1 MGLHQHSFTAS
12 SRDTSEAE
20 RINLFWTLFIMDK
33 QLALMCGKSCHLHG
47 YDCNVPLPASE
58 TTRDM
63 LLRDYWV
70 AAIKLA
76 FINEDIYRNVYS
88 AESARASDAQL
99 QRKVEMLTQK
109 LRNWTTAHQQLIN
122 DDETGSSE
130 KSPFSFE
137 LRYSVLTSEILV
149 LRRSRNRQCK
159 AQILTNARAGLN
171 IIKGLCQASITIGS
185 NIALERYITHH

>member
-1 MGLHQHSFTAS
+1 MTIPRSPAFGSKIVVVRFVVCKDDRYFSYEKSLCICYLTVFGLANPYP
-12 SRDTSEAE
+12 SEEA
-20 RINLFWTLFIMDK
+20 NAPST
-33 QLALMCGKSCHLHG
+33 
-47 YDCNVPLPASE
+47 
-58 TTRDM
+58 
-63 LLRDYWV
+63 
-70 AAIKLA
+70 A

-88 AESARASDAQL
+88 AESARASDAQR

-122 DDETGSSE
+122 DDETGSPK
-130 KSPFSFE
+130 KSPFSLE
-137 LRYSVLTSEILV
+137 LRYSVPTSEISV
-149 LRRSRNRQCK
+149 LRRSRNRQSK

>member
-1 MGLHQHSFTAS
+1 MGLHQHLDTAS

-33 QLALMCGKSCHLHG
+33 QLALMCGKSGHLHG

-58 TTRDM
+58 T
-63 LLRDYWV
+63 
-70 AAIKLA
+70 
-76 FINEDIYRNVYS
+76 RNVYS
-88 AESARASDAQL
+88 AESARASDAQR

-130 KSPFSFE
+130 KSPFSLE

-149 LRRSRNRQCK
+149 FRRSRNRQSK
-159 AQILTNARAGLN
+159 AQILTNARVGLN

-185 NIALERYITHH
+185 NIAIERYITHR